1 MNDFRHH
8 FSTGRAIE
16 DAIKAHLKK
25 KGWLIIPTAD
35 IVRADGKGPRAEGER
50 ETLVLPD
57 FDVVAPRE
65 GRFWAEVKA
74 KSGAD
79 FTILTRRLEHG
90 IGLFYFRQY
99 LAIAART
106 HAPVLLFIYELNTGL
121 LLHQDCARLAS
132 QARYYTGEKM
142 DAGGMVFFPRDAFV
156 IDDEIPEPPRSVA
169 SHIMPSFA
177 QDNLWKKRR

>member
-1 MNDFRHH
+1 MDDFRRH

-16 DAIKAHLKK
+16 EAIKAHLKK

-35 IVRADGKGPRAEGER
+35 IVRADGRGPRAEGER

-57 FDVVAPRE
+57 FDVISPGE
-65 GRFWAEVKA
+65 GRFWAEIKA

-79 FTILTRRLEHG
+79 FTMLTRRLEHG

-99 LAIAART
+99 QAIATRT
-106 HAPVLLFIYELNTGL
+106 QAPVSLFIYELNTGL
-121 LLHQDCARLAS
+121 LLRQDCAHLAS
-132 QARYYTGEKM
+132 QARVYTGEKM

-156 IDDEIPEPPRSVA
+156 IDDEIPDVQE
-169 SHIMPSFA
+169 
-177 QDNLWKKRR
+177 NLWKTR